1 MAKTGL
7 LRVQMAM
14 NNTIK
19 SQSIRESFL
28 VTGQCPYN
36 LRRIIGNCKT
46 EISDEQYNLIETN
59 LIHLSNVMDMEGEIT
74 EAEYDRLGILATTEK
89 RDRQKSTDDL
99 VLNRRRSIIL
109 THPKVLEREIEYRK
123 KRDEAAAARVTRKR
137 IKETSVVIT
146 SKKAARKITLTLF

>member
-1 MAKTGL
+1 MNPLRLTCPWGKAK
-7 LRVQMAM
+7 
-14 NNTIK
+14 
-19 SQSIRESFL
+19 
-28 VTGQCPYN
+28 PN
-36 LRRIIGNCKT
+36 LSKT
-46 EISDEQYNLIETN
+46 
-59 LIHLSNVMDMEGEIT
+59 
-74 EAEYDRLGILATTEK
+74 EYDRLGILATTEK